1 MATKKNLILELTPE
15 EQTVLQLA
23 MEFYIRMG
31 LGQFS
36 EIAQRL
42 NLLYGDR
49 IGEEKMDEIRRLC
62 EELEDGMWDEAKQ
75 WDIKDPETS
84 LYVLT
89 AFLLDSKLTG
99 NAPGVKYANKRI
111 EEIKKKGKE
120 QIQ

>member
-1 MATKKNLILELTPE
+1 
-15 EQTVLQLA
+15 
-23 MEFYIRMG
+23 
-31 LGQFS
+31 
-36 EIAQRL
+36 
-42 NLLYGDR
+42 
-49 IGEEKMDEIRRLC
+49 
-62 EELEDGMWDEAKQ
+62 MWDEAKQ